1 VPDLD
6 WIAAYQAQVEADE
19 LARRTV
25 QQDRQTAALAAGT
38 AGEYTITPDQT
49 GWGATSIAP
58 LAMNTTDFPSSRSIL
73 VGWGDTSGP
82 GDPVFDAMLADAAR
96 YSVANTVYDPS
107 VSQGLGGYT
116 SKPGVRD
123 RILAERAATAAAL
136 REAAG

>member
-1 VPDLD
+1 MPDLD

-19 LARRTV
+19 LARRQA
-25 QQDRQTAALAAGT
+25 QQARQTAALAAGT
-38 AGEYTITPDQT
+38 AGQYTIPDQT

-58 LAMNTTDFPSSRSIL
+58 LAMNTTDFPSSHSVL

-82 GDPVFDAMLADAAR
+82 GDPAFDAILAEAAR
-96 YSVANTVYDPS
+96 NMVATSVYDPS

-123 RILAERAATAAAL
+123 RILAERAATAEKL